1 MLQVTCTGPHDGT
14 TISPQSTSLP
24 PDPWAAFG
32 GITNVEVF
40 IGMFVVCALAM
51 VCLCSCKRQPE
62 DDTESLFQVDGG
74 EINTAYD
81 SPPPPLYTPPR
92 QPKNENP
99 PSYDE
104 AVNMA

>member
-1 MLQVTCTGPHDGT
+1 MTCDSPHDRT
-14 TISPQSTSLP
+14 TSSPLSTSQP

-32 GITNVEVF
+32 GLTNVEVF

-51 VCLCSCKRQPE
+51 VCLCSCKRRSGD

-74 EINTAYD
+74 EINTACE
-81 SPPPPLYTPPR
+81 SPPPPSYTPPR
-92 QPKNENP
+92 QPKSENL